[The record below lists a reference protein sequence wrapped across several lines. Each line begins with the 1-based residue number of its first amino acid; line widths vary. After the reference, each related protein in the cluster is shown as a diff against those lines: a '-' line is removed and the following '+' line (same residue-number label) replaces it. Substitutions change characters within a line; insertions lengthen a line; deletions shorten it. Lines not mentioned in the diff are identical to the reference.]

1 MTHHAYLITGD
12 TEQGIDTALTWVQ
25 KELKLET
32 TGNPDVTVLRYGLF
46 SVEEAR
52 TFQDAVMRTPIQ
64 GDTKAIIVSASR
76 FFYQAQNALLKIFEE
91 TPKGT
96 FLFLV
101 LPTEGVVLPTLRSRL
116 ISLKG
121 EEGRTNTFTTEFI
134 SAPKEGREKLVAK
147 LLERTKSDKE
157 EEKVQARKDASVFLE
172 GLMRTAYSAHQKTP
186 SPELTAFLSDLN
198 RFAPLMHEA
207 ATPLKLI
214 FEHILLTT
222 PKALTIR

>member
-12 TEQGIDTALTWVQ
+12 TEQGIGTALAWVQ

-91 TPKGT
+91 PPKGT
-96 FLFLV
+96 YLFLV

-116 ISLKG
+116 ISLQG
-121 EEGRTNTFTTEFI
+121 ERSEIDLFTKEFL

-147 LLERTKSDKE
+147 LLERTKSDNE
-157 EEKVQARKDASVFLE
+157 EEKAQARKEASVFIE
-172 GLMRTAYSAHQKTP
+172 GLTRTAYEAHQQTP

-198 RFAPLMHEA
+198 RFAPLMHEVS
-207 ATPLKLI
+207 TPLKLI
-214 FEHILLTT
+214 FEHILLTI
-222 PKALTIR
+222 PRGLE